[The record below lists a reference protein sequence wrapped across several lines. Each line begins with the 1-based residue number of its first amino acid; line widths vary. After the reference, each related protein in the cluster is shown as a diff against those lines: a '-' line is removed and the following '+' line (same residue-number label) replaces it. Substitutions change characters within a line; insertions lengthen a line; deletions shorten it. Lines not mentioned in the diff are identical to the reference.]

1 LYIELLTRIAT
12 QLLPDWDGDDKTA
25 LESVHSLF
33 GITPETLRRRG
44 RDCVQFRKVA
54 VIVLN
59 QVVRPFTTKWHRLVR
74 EGTLDDVEQQR
85 AFRKELSEL
94 QKAKTTGVRSAGV
107 ANRPIPG
114 NRGICRGA
122 MSQVTVCRIRRWT

>member
-107 ANRPIPG
+107 ANRPF
-114 NRGICRGA
+114 
-122 MSQVTVCRIRRWT
+122 QVIVGSAVAL